1 MEHTHCPKLSD
12 SAHAHSHS
20 AVSVPHVHTHR
31 PRERRRL
38 AASMIITAAMMVI
51 EIIGGIWTNS
61 LALLSDAGHMF
72 THLFALGL
80 SYIAMVLAA
89 RPTTQQRSF
98 GLYRLEI
105 LAAFVNG
112 IVLAGVTCFIVYEAA
127 QRFIEPLAIK
137 QSQMLI
143 IASAGLLVNLI
154 SAFLLAGVGKDD
166 LNVKSAFLH
175 MVGDAASSVAI
186 IIGAVLIYFTGWT
199 RIDSLLSALIAAV
212 IGLWSYRLIRDSAH
226 ILMEGT
232 PKKIDIAK
240 IKQAFC
246 QSTPEIEAVHDIH
259 VWEITSS
266 MYSLTSHVVVS
277 PQLDV
282 ERLDTLRNDLNQM
295 LDKKFDITHSTF
307 QFESAADSHQVHSEH
322 QH

>member
-1 MEHTHCPKLSD
+1 MEHTHCPKTAN
-12 SAHAHSHS
+12 SAHGHSHP
-20 AVSVPHVHTHR
+20 AVSIPYVHTHR
-31 PRERRRL
+31 SRERRRL

-51 EIIGGIWTNS
+51 EIIGGFWTNS

-89 RPTTQQRSF
+89 RPTTQERSF

-105 LAAFVNG
+105 LAAFLNG
-112 IVLAGVTCFIVYEAA
+112 IVLAGVTCFILYEAV
-127 QRFIEPLAIK
+127 QRLIEPLAIK
-137 QSQMLI
+137 QGQMLI

-186 IIGAVLIYFTGWT
+186 IIGAALIHFTGWL
-199 RIDSLLSALIAAV
+199 RIDSILSALIAAV

-226 ILMEGT
+226 ILIEGT
-232 PKKIDIAK
+232 PRKLNIAE
-240 IKQAFC
+240 IRQAFC
-246 QSTPEIEAVHDIH
+246 QSRPEVEDVHDIH

-282 ERLDTLRNDLNQM
+282 KRLDTLRNDLNHM
-295 LDKKFDITHSTF
+295 LDRKFDITHSTF
-307 QFESAADSHQVHSEH
+307 QFESAGDSHQAHSGH